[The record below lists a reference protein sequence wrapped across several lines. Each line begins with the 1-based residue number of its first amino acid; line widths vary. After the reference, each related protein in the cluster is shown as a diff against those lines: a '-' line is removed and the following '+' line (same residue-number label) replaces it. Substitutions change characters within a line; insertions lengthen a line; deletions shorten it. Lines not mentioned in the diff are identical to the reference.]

1 MSKAAVRSSKA
12 IVIVKT
18 LLVCYVITALI
29 LLVLSFVMYK
39 LNPPSAVISVGI
51 VITYIVS
58 CFVGGYLLGSVK
70 KEKRFLW
77 GIGIGVVYFAIIL
90 IVSLVLGKDTFGNM
104 GSTISVF
111 CMCALGGM
119 LGGMI
124 S

>member
-1 MSKAAVRSSKA
+1 
-12 IVIVKT
+12 
-18 LLVCYVITALI
+18 
-29 LLVLSFVMYK
+29 MYK

-77 GIGIGVVYFAIIL
+77 GIAIGVVYFAIIL
-90 IVSLVLGKDTFGNM
+90 MVSLVLGKDAFGNM